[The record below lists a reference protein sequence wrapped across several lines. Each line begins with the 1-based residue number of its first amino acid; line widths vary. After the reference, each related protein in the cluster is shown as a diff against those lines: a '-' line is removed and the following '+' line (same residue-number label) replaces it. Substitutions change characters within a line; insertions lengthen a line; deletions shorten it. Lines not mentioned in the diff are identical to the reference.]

1 MKIRDY
7 PDVLESFFIK
17 LKKDLQSST
26 QTSSLDFAP
35 KSTLVTADTIHDSRH
50 ITEVLF
56 KLFFEHL
63 SNDTNAHQ
71 SGVLIQILAH

>member
-1 MKIRDY
+1 
-7 PDVLESFFIK
+7 
-17 LKKDLQSST
+17 
-26 QTSSLDFAP
+26 
-35 KSTLVTADTIHDSRH
+35 
-50 ITEVLF
+50 VLF